1 MLLSILVLDST
12 QPGLRYSKDATY
24 EALLAQ
30 MAKGETLAL
39 EQLYFHTRSAVYG
52 FALSILKQP
61 HDAEDVMQS
70 AYIRIFQAADR
81 YKPQGKP
88 MAWMLTIVRNLALS
102 RLRSMPANELAL
114 LEELTPSASSDF
126 TEASV
131 DRIVLQSALQ
141 ILSDEE
147 CQIILLHSLTG
158 LKHREIAELL
168 ELPLSTVLSKYHR
181 SLSKLKKMLKEEA
194 K

>member
-1 MLLSILVLDST
+1 MLFSILALDST
-12 QPGLRYSKDATY
+12 QPGSRYSRDATY

-30 MAKGETLAL
+30 MAKGETVAL
-39 EQLYFHTRSAVYG
+39 EQLYLHTRSAVYG
-52 FALSILKQP
+52 FALSILKRP
-61 HDAEDVMQS
+61 HDAEDIMQS
-70 AYIRIFQAADR
+70 AYVKIFQAADR
-81 YKPQGKP
+81 YKAQGKP

-102 RLRSMPANELAL
+102 RLRSRPANELAL
-114 LEELTPSASSDF
+114 QEELAPPAINDF
-126 TEASV
+126 TEASI
-131 DRIVLQSALQ
+131 DRIVLRSALQ

-181 SLSKLKKMLKEEA
+181 SLSKLKKMLKEDA
-194 K
+194 T